1 MKKDKTEIREDS
13 TLPGCI
19 GTGNP
24 IPPNRCDT
32 CAHHSDYTC
41 TDLKIKSKEK

>member
-1 MKKDKTEIREDS
+1 MGDGKLKIREDS

-19 GTGNP
+19 GTGRP

-32 CAHHSDYTC
+32 CARHSDLTC
-41 TDLKIKSKEK
+41 TDLKIETKEK